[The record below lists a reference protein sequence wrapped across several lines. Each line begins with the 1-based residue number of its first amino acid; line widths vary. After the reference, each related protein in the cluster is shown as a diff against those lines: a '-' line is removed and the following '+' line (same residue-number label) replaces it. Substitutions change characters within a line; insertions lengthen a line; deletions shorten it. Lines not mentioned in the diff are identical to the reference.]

1 MTPNLPLIAWA
12 PDADP
17 TSPGV
22 IASVL
27 NMLPTARGYAPDY
40 SLAASQDS
48 PATLPSAAL
57 SAALIKPGTSTPL
70 LMLSTATG
78 LYSVFGSLID
88 LTPASAPVAASAT
101 VPWRF
106 DSFGTIALAVQYANV
121 LHATTNPYGGTDF
134 LAVSGAPTANTMCV
148 QSGFVMLGDTSLT
161 VGWPY
166 PDGWWCSELQDY
178 TGWTPDLAT
187 QCARGRLT
195 QTPGGIVRMVA
206 FQNDIIAFKNTSI
219 LRGTYVGQANGV
231 WQWAVL
237 STEVGLASHNSV
249 VETGGVLY
257 FLGNDG
263 FYRFNGGG
271 IERLRSAPWEW
282 FVGDRG
288 SNDIN
293 LTSAVYDP
301 VRRLVRW
308 HYRQALQTRL
318 NVCLAYHPDSDRW
331 GWTTSDCAVP
341 LNVPTETLPS
351 VLASSSKTMIFPAGI
366 VDATTHQVKVYSGTP
381 DESFLQTGD
390 VGDDDVV
397 STLTKVRARF
407 LSAPSA
413 AFARHFY
420 RMRLSDALTT
430 GAEVARVDGKYDF
443 SHAARWH
450 RVTFS
455 GGSGAG
461 MYEIV
466 GFSVNAPASG
476 KR

>member
-1 MTPNLPLIAWA
+1 MSPNLPLIAWA
-12 PDADP
+12 PDADS
-17 TSPGV
+17 TSQGM
-22 IASVL
+22 IAFVN

-40 SLAASQDS
+40 SLGASQDS
-48 PATLPSAAL
+48 PATLPAAAL

-78 LYSVFGSLID
+78 LYCVFTALID

-101 VPWRF
+101 AAWRF
-106 DSFGTIALAVQYANV
+106 DSFGTVALAVQYANV
-121 LHATTNPYGGTDF
+121 LHATANPSGGADF

-148 QSGFVMLGDTSLT
+148 QSGFVMLADTSLT
-161 VGWPY
+161 AGWPY
-166 PDGWWCSELQDY
+166 SDGWWCSELLDY

-206 FQNDIIAFKNTSI
+206 FQNDIIAFKGTSI
-219 LRGTYVGQANGV
+219 LRGTYVGQASGV

-237 STEVGLASHNSV
+237 STEVGLASHNAV
-249 VETGGVLY
+249 VETGGALY

-263 FYRFNGGG
+263 FYRFNGGA
-271 IERLRSAPWEW
+271 IERIRSAPWEW

-288 SNDIN
+288 SNDVN

-308 HYRQALQTRL
+308 HYRQALQSTL
-318 NVCLAYHPDSDRW
+318 NVCLVYHPDSDRW
-331 GWTTSDCAVP
+331 GYTTANCAVP

-351 VLASSSKTMIFPAGI
+351 ILAASSKTMIFPAGI
-366 VDATTHQVKVYSGTP
+366 VDATTRRVMVYSGTP
-381 DESFLQTGD
+381 NESFLETGD
-390 VGDDDVV
+390 VGDDDAV

-407 LSAPSA
+407 RAAPA
-413 AFARHFY
+413 TAFAQHAY
-420 RMRLSDALTT
+420 RMNLSDALTY
-430 GAEVARVDGKYDF
+430 GAEIARADGKYDF

-450 RVTFS
+450 RVLFS
-455 GGSGAG
+455 GTG

-466 GFSVNAPASG
+466 GFSVNAPGSG